1 MVSMQSVHQSNSCSR
16 VGEALGAY
24 QAEGQSQGLD
34 LKKLIEM
41 MIMLQMLKMMEQMT
55 QSMQ

>member
-1 MVSMQSVHQSNSCSR
+1 MQSVHQSNSCSR

-24 QAEGQSQGLD
+24 QVEGQSQGLD